1 MAPGEFWCSACAAET
16 VSATTSTVAS
26 STLGRGGPPRIGFV
40 ASNSATIGWHAGRA
54 ARSRVHTRS
63 CGDARGV
70 PEGRTPAGAVPRA
83 GSGPPLPTAA
93 RPAYG
98 RPVAPRLT
106 RAVVQNGPRALELR
120 ELAVPDIDD
129 DSALLR
135 VEACGIC
142 GSDAEQ
148 YAGVLPVRFP
158 LIPGHEP
165 LGVIERIGDRA
176 ARRWGVDVGDRVAVE
191 SLIPC
196 GHCRACTEG
205 RYQLCRGRGG
215 MFGHGYVPL
224 THPPGL
230 WGAYADYMY
239 LDPFSLVHPMRK
251 DVPATLA
258 VMFNPL
264 GAGFRWAVEIPD
276 TGPGDAVLVLGPGQR
291 GLACVIAA
299 RAAGADT
306 IIVTGLARDAKK
318 LALARTLGAD
328 HTIDVEAEDVRARVR
343 ELTGGRGADVVVEVS
358 ANAPEPVGEA
368 LHYVAA
374 GGRIVLAGVK
384 GFKAV
389 PDFVSDLVVVKEVTI
404 RGAFGVTTR
413 AYDAAI
419 RLIESGRV
427 PLARMHTHDFP
438 LEAAERAI
446 RTLAGEVPGETSIH
460 SCLLLE

>member
-1 MAPGEFWCSACAAET
+1 M
-16 VSATTSTVAS
+16 
-26 STLGRGGPPRIGFV
+26 
-40 ASNSATIGWHAGRA
+40 
-54 ARSRVHTRS
+54 
-63 CGDARGV
+63 
-70 PEGRTPAGAVPRA
+70 PEGRTAIAKRAVRRVL
-83 GSGPPLPTAA
+83 G
-93 RPAYG
+93 G
-98 RPVAPRLT
+98 RVASRST
-106 RAVVQNGPRALELR
+106 RAVVQNGPRSLELR
-120 ELAVPDIDD
+120 ELPLPDIDD
-129 DSALLR
+129 ESALLR

-148 YAGVLPVRFP
+148 YTGVLPVRFP

-165 LGVIERIGDRA
+165 LGIIERIGDRA
-176 ARRWGVDVGDRVAVE
+176 ARRWGVDAGDRVAVE

-224 THPPGL
+224 AHAPGL

-239 LDPFSLVHPMRK
+239 LDPFSLVHRMRK
-251 DVPATLA
+251 DIPASLA

-276 TGPGDAVLVLGPGQR
+276 TGPGDTVLVLGPGQR

-299 RAAGADT
+299 RAAGAET
-306 IIVTGLARDAKK
+306 IIVTGLGRDAKK

-328 HTIDVEAEDVRARVR
+328 HTIDVEAEDLRARVH

-358 ANAPEPVGEA
+358 ANAPEPVAEA
-368 LHYVAA
+368 LRCVAA

-389 PDFVSDLVVVKEVTI
+389 PDFISDLVVMKEVTI
-404 RGAFGVTTR
+404 RGAFGVTAP

-427 PLARMHTHDFP
+427 PLMTMHTHDFP
-438 LEAAERAI
+438 LEEAERAI
-446 RTLAGEVPGETSIH
+446 RTLAGEIAGESSIH